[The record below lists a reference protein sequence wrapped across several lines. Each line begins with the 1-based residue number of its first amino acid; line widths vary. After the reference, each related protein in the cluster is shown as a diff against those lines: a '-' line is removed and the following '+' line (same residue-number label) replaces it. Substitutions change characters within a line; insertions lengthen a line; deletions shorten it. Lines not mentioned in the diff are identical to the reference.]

1 MLMTTS
7 TATIAHSGI
16 TIEKTEMDDFLLR
29 ALLGG
34 FGVALVAGP
43 FGSFVVWRRL
53 AYFGDTLAHS
63 ALLGVVVGFLL
74 HLNLTLG
81 ILVVCQVLA
90 VLLFFGQRQRQL
102 ASDTLLG
109 ILSHGALSLGLVV
122 LAFMDHVRIDLL
134 AYLFGDILAM
144 TREDLFWIFGG
155 GGLALAGL
163 LLIWTPLLAIT
174 IHEDL
179 ARVEG
184 VSVDRVNLIF
194 LALIALSV
202 ALMMK
207 VVGMLLVTS
216 LLIIP
221 AATAR
226 RFAPNPEAMAILAS
240 LIGCCAVAG
249 GMYGSFLWDTPT
261 GPSIVVAACLL
272 FLLSCFG
279 PVRTGTGSGRGPVSA
294 K

>member
-1 MLMTTS
+1 
-7 TATIAHSGI
+7 
-16 TIEKTEMDDFLLR
+16 MDDFLLR

-34 FGVALVAGP
+34 LGVALIAGP

-63 ALLGVVVGFLL
+63 ALLGVAVGFLL
-74 HLNLTLG
+74 QINLTLG
-81 ILVVCQVLA
+81 VLA
-90 VLLFFGQRQRQL
+90 ICQLVALLLFFGQRQRQL

-109 ILSHGALSLGLVV
+109 ILAHGALSLGLVS
-122 LAFMDHVRIDLL
+122 LAFMETVRVDLM
-134 AYLFGDILAM
+134 AYLFGDILAI
-144 TREDLFWIFGG
+144 TTFDLLWIFGG
-155 GGLALAGL
+155 GGLALIGL
-163 LLIWTPLLAIT
+163 LLIWQPLLSIT

-184 VSVDRVNLIF
+184 VAVDRINWIF
-194 LALIALSV
+194 LGLIALSV

-226 RFAPNPEAMAILAS
+226 RFAAGPEWMALLAS
-240 LIGCCAVAG
+240 LIGCCAVG
-249 GMYGSFLWDTPT
+249 GGLYGSFLWDTPT

-272 FLLSCFG
+272 FMFSFFLPAFG
-279 PVRTGTGSGRGPVSA
+279 RRQG
-294 K
+294 

>member
-1 MLMTTS
+1 M
-7 TATIAHSGI
+7 
-16 TIEKTEMDDFLLR
+16 R

-63 ALLGVVVGFLL
+63 ALLGVVLGFLL
-74 HLNLTLG
+74 NLNLTLG
-81 ILVVCQVLA
+81 IVVICQLLA
-90 VLLFFGQRQRQL
+90 ILLFFGQRQRQL

-109 ILSHGALSLGLVV
+109 IFAHGALSLGLVA
-122 LAFMDHVRIDLL
+122 LAFMPDLRIDLL
-134 AYLFGDILAM
+134 AYLFGDILAI
-144 TREDLFWIFGG
+144 TTTDLWWIFGG
-155 GGLALAGL
+155 GGLALTGL
-163 LLIWTPLLAIT
+163 LMIWRPLLAIT

-184 VSVDRVNLIF
+184 FAVDRVNLAF
-194 LALIALSV
+194 LALIALAV

-226 RFAPNPEAMAILAS
+226 RFAPNPEFMAVLAS
-240 LIGCCAVAG
+240 IIGCCAVVG
-249 GMYGSFLWDTPT
+249 GLYGSFLWDTPT
-261 GPSIVVAACLL
+261 GPSIVVAACGL
-272 FLLSCFG
+272 FMLSFVL
-279 PVRTGTGSGRGPVSA
+279 PRHLRSNTSRREAGSEL